1 MKLLK
6 NFVVTL
12 KSKGT
17 ISTFLAVKNFFFIK
31 FFNTFSS
38 SEYIKKKIF
47 TYKMYL
53 DPKDKGISR
62 TLLLFGERELDHK
75 IIIEKVLKKKMKI
88 FDIGANI
95 GYYVLM
101 ESLIIGKKGEVVALE
116 PVPSNMK
123 LLNINLKLNKNN
135 ITKTMQLG
143 LSNSN
148 KQKNFLLSEHSNLWH
163 VVDGKSDKNKKKIKI
178 QTISLRE
185 LIKKNFCPDFI
196 RMDIEGYE
204 EKVLDDL
211 TSLKLKR
218 YPIICFETHSS
229 KYKNMSTILNKLFD
243 KGYFVKYASSS
254 YEEGSLKVERLSY
267 KPIIQNIATDDVY
280 RNIYKDLKKKDAI
293 ELICNTG
300 GLRTILMSP
309 KN

>member
-148 KQKNFLLSEHSNLWH
+148 KQKNFLLSEHSNLGH

-280 RNIYKDLKKKDAI
+280 RNIYKDLKKK
-293 ELICNTG
+293 
-300 GLRTILMSP
+300 MQ
-309 KN
+309 

>member
-148 KQKNFLLSEHSNLWH
+148 EQKNFLLSEHSNLGH
-163 VVDGKSDKNKKKIKI
+163 VVDDKSYKNKKKIKI

>member
-148 KQKNFLLSEHSNLWH
+148 EQKNFLLSEHSNLGH
-163 VVDGKSDKNKKKIKI
+163 VVDDKSYKNKKK
-178 QTISLRE
+178 LR
-185 LIKKNFCPDFI
+185 
-196 RMDIEGYE
+196 Y
-204 EKVLDDL
+204 
-211 TSLKLKR
+211 
-218 YPIICFETHSS
+218 
-229 KYKNMSTILNKLFD
+229 
-243 KGYFVKYASSS
+243 
-254 YEEGSLKVERLSY
+254 RL
-267 KPIIQNIATDDVY
+267 
-280 RNIYKDLKKKDAI
+280 
-293 ELICNTG
+293 
-300 GLRTILMSP
+300 
-309 KN
+309 